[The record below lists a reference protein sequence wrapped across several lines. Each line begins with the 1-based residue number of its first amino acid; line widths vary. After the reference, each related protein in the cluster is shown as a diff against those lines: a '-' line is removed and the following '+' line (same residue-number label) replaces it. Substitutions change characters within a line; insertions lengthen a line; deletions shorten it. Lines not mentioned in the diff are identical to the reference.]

1 MPATAQNAR
10 TNWNRKICFSYGV
23 AGIISLIIFFSDF
36 FIKSYLKDN
45 FAYQSIP
52 VIKNILKITVVFNKG
67 AAFGILKGY
76 SDMLVYIGVIFIVIL
91 IVALK
96 KDAGKNI
103 FTVIA
108 LGLIIGGAL
117 SNMFDRIV
125 YGFVVDYID
134 LRVWPVFNLS
144 DMCISVGVGV
154 LFLRS
159 FARNEEKHISK

>member
-1 MPATAQNAR
+1 
-10 TNWNRKICFSYGV
+10 
-23 AGIISLIIFFSDF
+23 
-36 FIKSYLKDN
+36 
-45 FAYQSIP
+45 
-52 VIKNILKITVVFNKG
+52 
-67 AAFGILKGY
+67 
-76 SDMLVYIGVIFIVIL
+76 MLVYIGVIFIVIL